1 MLVVN
6 KKKSLDHSFKG
17 DFNLK
22 DNLINRKKGDDLSYI
37 YTGLQIIQPKV
48 FSDMEAGVFSI
59 NRIWDKLIESKELY
73 GVESYIYFLHV
84 STFNIYKSLLE
95 KKFKH

>member
-6 KKKSLDHSFKG
+6 KEKSFDKSFKG

-22 DNLINRKKGDDLSYI
+22 DNLINRKKGENLNYI
-37 YTGLQIIQPKV
+37 YTGLQIIRPIV
-48 FSDMEAGVFSI
+48 FSDVEAKVFSI

-73 GVESYIYFLHV
+73 GIKSNSNFLHV
-84 STFNIYKSLLE
+84 STFDIYKNLLE